1 MKNFF
6 RIVIL
11 LFSSYLYSQD
21 DKTFDLVIAKLKD
34 DKKAYEQFVNLG
46 KIYCE
51 DVSKKTDLF
60 TDEYLKLF
68 NSLYAFPRL
77 IEKDILEKEYK
88 NSQKNS
94 KKNKCSCFYLS
105 KNKELKALYI
115 KIIQDKTS
123 YHDNQEY
130 YLEEDMQ
137 DYLKIGMIDAN
148 RFK

>member
-1 MKNFF
+1 MKIFF
-6 RIVIL
+6 RIAIL

-60 TDEYLKLF
+60 TDQYVKLF
-68 NSLYAFPRL
+68 NSLNVFPRL
-77 IEKDILEKEYK
+77 IERNALEKEYK
-88 NSQKNS
+88 IF
-94 KKNKCSCFYLS
+94 KKRLKKDKCSCLYSL
-105 KNKELKALYI
+105 KNEKLKVRYI
-115 KIIQDKTS
+115 KLVQDKTS
-123 YHDNQEY
+123 YHDNKEY

-137 DYLKIGMIDAN
+137 DYLKDGKVDAS
-148 RFK
+148 RFQ